1 MAKEGL
7 DQLGPQGWTSLLE
20 KTLGDVGGGRV
31 EARRVSEGGG
41 EGDRKGR
48 KAARRCRDTHNQNTI
63 FGLGHF
69 RSWKRVREVWVEKGK
84 EEGIGWKAGSRDRSE
99 DSGSSVSSQAQP

>member
-1 MAKEGL
+1 VAKEGL

-41 EGDRKGR
+41 EGIGKVAKRQEGVGILTIKTPFSVLDILEVGR
-48 KAARRCRDTHNQNTI
+48 E
-63 FGLGHF
+63 
-69 RSWKRVREVWVEKGK
+69 REVWVEKGK
-84 EEGIGWKAGSRDRSE
+84 EEGSGWKVGSRGRSE